1 MLADVRILTNI
12 VPEELVEE
20 AKAEYENYIKN
31 APEDRKINLEEYVNR
46 YVDIFVKE
54 EELAV
59 KEKYLEILKQE
70 IAEAKSSLNTS
81 RWFINMQEMELENSF
96 SNLVFNDILEILF
109 KDHVEFSSEEQLNY
123 MLGFYFNNIRNIK
136 KEYDFLIE
144 VENLIKTEESSEDG
158 VPTSLLEFYSIIHDF
173 YYETK

>member
-1 MLADVRILTNI
+1 MANVRVLTNI

-20 AKAEYENYIKN
+20 AKKEYENYIKD
-31 APEDRKINLEEYVNR
+31 APEDRKVSLEGYVNR

-70 IAEAKSSLNTS
+70 IAEAKSSLNSS
-81 RWFINMQEMELENSF
+81 RWFINMQEMEIENSF

-109 KDHVEFSSEEQLNY
+109 KDGVEFSSEEQLNY
-123 MLGFYFNNIRNIK
+123 MLGFYFNNIRDIK

-144 VENLIKTEESSEDG
+144 IQNLIRIEEESEEG
-158 VPTSLLEFYSIIHDF
+158 VPTSLTDFYSIIHDF